1 MLPHPALTDFQAV
14 RSSRYEIRIR
24 GRVGKRTLARFEGF
38 ESEFEPAETVLRG
51 QITDQA
57 ALHGVLDKIEGLGL
71 ELMEVR
77 QVDERKQSAS

>member
-1 MLPHPALTDFQAV
+1 MLPHPALTDFPGV

-24 GRVGKRTLARFEGF
+24 GRVGKRTLERFEGF
-38 ESEFEPAETVLRG
+38 ESEIEPAETVLRG
-51 QITDQA
+51 HIVDQA

-77 QVDERKQSAS
+77 QVSDGRQPAA